1 MDDAEP
7 VAQRLIRVL
16 EDRPHE
22 MREAVG
28 NAFCAVHAL
37 PLERHGL
44 EFIDV
49 RATAAW
55 AGDAIGPT
63 ARDEIDLASLFIR
76 KHRLE
81 LGDAKLMKGF
91 CGLER
96 AMAISH
102 LTWRP

>member
-1 MDDAEP
+1 MPPCICRQGRGLDLGHFHKVFINTAPFYDF
-7 VAQRLIRVL
+7 
-16 EDRPHE
+16 
-22 MREAVG
+22 VG

-63 ARDEIDLASLFIR
+63 ARDEIDLASLIIR

-81 LGDAKLMKGF
+81 LGDGSS
-91 CGLER
+91 
-96 AMAISH
+96 ISNR
-102 LTWRP
+102 RPTTNTPC